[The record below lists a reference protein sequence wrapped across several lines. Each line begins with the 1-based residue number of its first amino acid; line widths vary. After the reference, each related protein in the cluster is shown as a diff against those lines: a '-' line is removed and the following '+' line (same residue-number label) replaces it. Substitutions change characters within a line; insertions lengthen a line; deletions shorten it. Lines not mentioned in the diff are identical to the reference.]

1 MEQHRTLVPM
11 MIAAIIAIACAGM
24 FFATD
29 SGGPAQNAKGGITMI
44 TASVV
49 GQAGATAV
57 PTGLADQ
64 H

>member
-11 MIAAIIAIACAGM
+11 TIAAIVAIACAGM
-24 FFATD
+24 FLATD
-29 SGGPAQNAKGGITMI
+29 IGGATQDAKGGITMI
-44 TASVV
+44 TASIV

-57 PTGLADQ
+57 PTAPADR